1 MVFFRSSPDPDL
13 SVRDGDLVIPVT
25 LRRNARAVRL
35 TLRLDPRGDGAVLT
49 APLNAR
55 IRHLEAFLKEHRA
68 WLIASVRAQPHPIPF
83 EDGALLPFRGQDITL
98 RHDPAHRGR
107 GILAD
112 GVLTVGGAP
121 DHFPRRV
128 RDWLKQEARRTIAD
142 GVRVKSVQAGLRAGR
157 ITVRD
162 QVTRWGS
169 CAANGNL
176 AFNWRLICADPY
188 VLDYVVA
195 HEVAHLRHMDHSAA
209 FWALTATL
217 AEDMAGGRA
226 WLRRH
231 GAGLHRIG
239 A

>member
-1 MVFFRSSPDPDL
+1 MVFFRPDPDPDL

-35 TLRLDPRGDGAVLT
+35 TLRLNPRGDGAILT
-49 APLNAR
+49 APVSAR
-55 IRHLEAFLKEHRA
+55 IRHLETFLREHSA
-68 WLIASVRAQPHPIPF
+68 WLIATVRAQPHAIPF
-83 EDGALLPFRGQDITL
+83 SDGGSVPFRGRDLTL
-98 RHDPAHRGR
+98 RHDPRHRGR
-107 GILAD
+107 GSLED
-112 GVLTVGGAP
+112 GTLTVGGAA

-128 RDWLKQEARRTIAD
+128 RDWLKEEARQAIAE
-142 GVRVKSVQAGLRAGR
+142 GVREKTAAAGLKAGR
-157 ITVRD
+157 ITIRD

-176 AFNWRLICADPY
+176 AFSWRLICAEPV

-195 HEVAHLRHMDHSAA
+195 HEVAHLRHMDHSQA
-209 FWALTATL
+209 FWALTAQL
-217 AEDMAGGRA
+217 AQDMAAGRA